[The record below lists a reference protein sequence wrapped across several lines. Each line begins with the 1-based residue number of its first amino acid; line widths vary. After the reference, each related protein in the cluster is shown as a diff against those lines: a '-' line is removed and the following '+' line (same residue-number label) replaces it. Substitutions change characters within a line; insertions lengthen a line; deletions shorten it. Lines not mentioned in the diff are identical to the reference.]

1 MFVMKMIETKLA
13 GHFFILR
20 YMLRLT
26 DSFGS
31 FVPLGTGPW
40 PSSRETCFETPRH
53 VLWWRYYATKTLCE
67 IGNLA
72 IDLFPGIFIPG
83 NDVWFNFF

>member
-53 VLWWRYYATKTLCE
+53 VL
-67 IGNLA
+67 
-72 IDLFPGIFIPG
+72 
-83 NDVWFNFF
+83 